1 MYSVDVQYR
10 PTDETAA
17 SVIAGYFDGVTVLGL
32 VGEHDMSTAEEVEFN
47 IAEQIARGRG
57 IVISLTDTQ
66 FLDSSILRVL
76 FKGDREMLQIGRR
89 LVLHMKGNE
98 SILRALEL
106 ACADERLLCCDS
118 LEEAIAFASQ
128 PFS

>member
-47 IAEQIARGRG
+47 IARGRG

-98 SILRALEL
+98 SILRPLEL